1 VTSHLGLFGLLAAL
15 VKRDLS
21 LAAGRPGEWLLP
33 VMFFLLVA
41 ICFPFAL
48 GPDAGLLARVAPG
61 IAWVAALLASLL
73 PVSTLYA
80 TDLADGTLD
89 QLAVRG
95 VTGETLA
102 LSRLLSL
109 WLAFALPLLVALPLA
124 GVMLAL
130 PLDRLPMIMGGLAIG
145 TLGLAAL
152 ANMAAAFTLGARGG
166 GGLVAL
172 VIVPLALPMLIF
184 GSRPDEPGALRLLAA
199 SALLLIAVAPFAT
212 AQALKAARG

>member
-1 VTSHLGLFGLLAAL
+1 MVSRGFSGMLFRL
-15 VKRDLS
+15 VRRDLT

-33 VMFFLLVA
+33 VIFFLLVA
-41 ICFPFAL
+41 LCFPFAL
-48 GPDAGLLARVAPG
+48 GPDSGLLARVAPG

-80 TDLADGTLD
+80 SDLADGTLD

-102 LSRLLSL
+102 LARLLSL
-109 WLAFALPLLVALPLA
+109 WGAFAGPLLVALPVA

-130 PLDRLPMIMGGLAIG
+130 PIDRLPLLMGGLAIG

-184 GSRPDEPGALRLLAA
+184 GSRPDEPGAYRLLAA
-199 SALLLIAVAPFAT
+199 SALLLIAIAPFAT
-212 AQALKAARG
+212 AQALRAARG